1 MNLEAVLEGLLF
13 VVGDEGLSLE
23 QINEILNLN
32 KEDTKTLVSSLRET
46 YENDSRGIRLTFL
59 GNKFKLATKKEHQEF
74 YQKLIERPDSNQLT
88 PTALECLAIVA
99 YNEPITRVELDE
111 IRGVSSREMLKKLV
125 AKGLLKE
132 LGRSEQAGRPI
143 LYGITS
149 QFCDYFG
156 IASKEDLPE
165 INFENPVVE
174 ERDLYERLHLEE
186 EEAEVL

>member
-1 MNLEAVLEGLLF
+1 MSLEAVLEGLLF

-23 QINEILNLN
+23 QISEILNLN
-32 KEDTKTLVSSLRET
+32 KEESKSLLSQLRET
-46 YENDSRGIRLTFL
+46 YESDKRGVRVTFL
-59 GNKFKLATKKEHQEF
+59 GNKFKLATKKEHQDF
-74 YQKLIERPDSNQLT
+74 YKKLIERPDSNQLT

-111 IRGVSSREMLKKLV
+111 IRGVGSRDMLKKLV

-132 LGRSEQAGRPI
+132 LGRSNQVGRPI

-165 INFENPVVE
+165 IDFENPVIE
-174 ERDLYERLHLEE
+174 ESDLYEQLDLSEE
-186 EEAEVL
+186 IEVL